1 MKKQLLAFFIIFSG
15 LNLFAQAKFEKGYII
30 NSQNEKTECFI
41 KNMDWINIPSKL
53 DYKLSEESN
62 VEVVQTSDINAFQI
76 YNTSQYYQKHSV
88 LIDKNIDKKDFNP
101 EKKEVFLKV
110 LIEGSGSLFVSDS
123 FIFFYQKKDG
133 EVKQLVY
140 KKYDNNN
147 EKKQEDFS
155 FRAELYRELKCYKN
169 DAAKLRKVVYKEKQ
183 LKTFFTE
190 YNQCAK
196 TDYLDYS
203 KKNTQWKFNVQ
214 ALLAMNFNSSKS
226 KVRFAVTDFDG
237 PVKKSLEI
245 HSSSTNVALGLDFEF
260 LLPFNHNKWAI
271 IMSPNYQ
278 QLNNNTSRTYYD
290 KFRDLYT
297 IYGAAPSQG
306 GGNIT
311 IPIDFDFKLETQYS
325 YSFIEIPVG
334 LRHYFN
340 LNKSSKIFIDA
351 SYGVIVNLKDPSE
364 TEKLTLL
371 ENNNNKPDLQI
382 VSNTQSTLVSAYK
395 FGCGYTFLD
404 KYSIGLNYYLNRQIA
419 NTKVNSFSLVA
430 LYKIF

>member
-41 KNMDWINIPSKL
+41 KNMDWINVPSKL

-155 FRAELYRELKCYKN
+155 F
-169 DAAKLRKVVYKEKQ
+169 
-183 LKTFFTE
+183 
-190 YNQCAK
+190 
-196 TDYLDYS
+196 
-203 KKNTQWKFNVQ
+203 
-214 ALLAMNFNSSKS
+214 
-226 KVRFAVTDFDG
+226 
-237 PVKKSLEI
+237 
-245 HSSSTNVALGLDFEF
+245 
-260 LLPFNHNKWAI
+260 
-271 IMSPNYQ
+271 
-278 QLNNNTSRTYYD
+278 
-290 KFRDLYT
+290 
-297 IYGAAPSQG
+297 
-306 GGNIT
+306 
-311 IPIDFDFKLETQYS
+311 
-325 YSFIEIPVG
+325 
-334 LRHYFN
+334 
-340 LNKSSKIFIDA
+340 
-351 SYGVIVNLKDPSE
+351 
-364 TEKLTLL
+364 
-371 ENNNNKPDLQI
+371 
-382 VSNTQSTLVSAYK
+382 
-395 FGCGYTFLD
+395 
-404 KYSIGLNYYLNRQIA
+404 
-419 NTKVNSFSLVA
+419 
-430 LYKIF
+430 